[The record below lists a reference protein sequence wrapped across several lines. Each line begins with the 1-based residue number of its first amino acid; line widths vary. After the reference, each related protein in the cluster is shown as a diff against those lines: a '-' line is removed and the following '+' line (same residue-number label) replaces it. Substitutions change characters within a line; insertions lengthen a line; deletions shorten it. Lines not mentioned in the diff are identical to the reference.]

1 MGIRT
6 CMVTDAIGVMDT
18 DVVEDPDPFEEW
30 GGIACSS
37 ASPSFNP
44 LDKTLILWAVFEACQ
59 GRQDLGFRLDIVG
72 TTSTE
77 NNCKQNRQKWKDQ
90 FSISCVV
97 CCVMCFS
104 FSSLFRVLNL

>member
-37 ASPSFNP
+37 ASPSFNL

-59 GRQDLGFRLDIVG
+59 GRQDLGFRLNIIG
-72 TTSTE
+72 TTSARNKTD
-77 NNCKQNRQKWKDQ
+77 KVGK
-90 FSISCVV
+90 ISFHFIVSF
-97 CCVMCFS
+97 CCVLFFS